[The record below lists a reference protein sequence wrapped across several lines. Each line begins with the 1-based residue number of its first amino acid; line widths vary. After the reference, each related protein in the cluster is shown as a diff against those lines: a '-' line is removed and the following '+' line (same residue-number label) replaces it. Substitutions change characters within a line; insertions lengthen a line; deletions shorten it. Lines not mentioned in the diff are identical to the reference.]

1 MRVVAALGG
10 NALLRRGQ
18 PMTAANQRINVAV
31 AARALLPIAME
42 HDLILTHGN
51 GPQVGL
57 LSLQNAAYR
66 PDEEYPLDILDA
78 ETEGMIGYL
87 LEQELGN
94 LLPPGRP
101 MATLLT
107 RIEVDPADPAF
118 QHPTKPI
125 GPVYDQVEAERHAV
139 EKSWVIAPDGNKW
152 RRVVP
157 SPQPKRILEIGVI
170 DLLVRERVIV
180 VCAGGGGI
188 PVMTSAD
195 GGHEG
200 IEAVIDKD
208 FAGALL
214 ATSLHADAFL
224 MLTDVDAVYADWG
237 TPDAWPIHRASP
249 DDMATRAFA
258 AGSMG
263 PKVEAACRFV
273 RASSGF
279 AAIGSLADAP
289 GMLRG
294 EAGTMVTSSAGTVE
308 WGTAP
313 LPVGAAVAG

>member
-18 PMTAANQRINVAV
+18 PMTAENQRANVGV
-31 AARALLPIAME
+31 AARALLPIALE

-66 PDEEYPLDILDA
+66 PEEEYPLDILDA

-101 MATLLT
+101 MATILT

-125 GPVYDQVEAERHAV
+125 GPVYDREEAERHAV
-139 EKSWVIAPDGNKW
+139 EKSWTVAPDGRKW

-157 SPQPKRILEIGVI
+157 SPQPRSILEIGVI
-170 DLLVRERVIV
+170 ELLVRERVII

-188 PVMTSAD
+188 PVIASRH
-195 GGHEG
+195 GGYEG

-237 TPDAWPIHRASP
+237 TPQAWPIHRASP
-249 DDMATRAFA
+249 DEMASRSFA

-279 AAIGSLADAP
+279 AAIGSLADAAR
-289 GMLRG
+289 MLRG
-294 EAGTMVTSSAGTVE
+294 EAGTMVSGQAAQLE

-313 LPVGAAVAG
+313 LPVGAG

>member
-18 PMTAANQRINVAV
+18 PMTAGNQRINVAV
-31 AARALLPIAME
+31 AARALLPIALE

-94 LLPPGRP
+94 LLPPDRQL
-101 MATLLT
+101 ATLLT

-125 GPVYDQVEAERHAV
+125 GPVYDREEAERHAA
-139 EKSWVIAPDGNKW
+139 EKSWTIAPDGNKW

-157 SPQPKRILEIGVI
+157 SPQPVRILEIGVI
-170 DLLVRERVIV
+170 EQLVREGVIV

-188 PVMTSAD
+188 PVEAMP
-195 GGHEG
+195 GGGFVG

-237 TPDAWPIHRASP
+237 TPDASPIQRASP
-249 DDMATRAFA
+249 EDMANRTFA

-273 RASSGF
+273 RANAGF
-279 AAIGSLADAP
+279 AAIGSLADAA
-289 GMLRG
+289 GMLSG
-294 EAGTMVTSSAGTVE
+294 EAGTTIARTGALLDR
-308 WGTAP
+308 GAP
-313 LPVGAAVAG
+313 RVPVGVA

>member
-10 NALLRRGQ
+10 NALLRRGE
-18 PMTAANQRINVAV
+18 PMTAQNQRCNVAV
-31 AARALLPIAME
+31 AARALLPIALE
-42 HDLILTHGN
+42 HDLVLTHGN

-87 LEQELGN
+87 LQQELGN

-125 GPVYDQVEAERHAV
+125 GPVYDREEAERHAV
-139 EKSWVIAPDGNKW
+139 ERAWAIAPDGGKW
-152 RRVVP
+152 RRVVA
-157 SPQPKRILEIGVI
+157 SPQPQRILEIGVI
-170 DLLVRERVIV
+170 DLLVREKVIV

-188 PVMTSAD
+188 PVVTTPD
-195 GGHEG
+195 GGYEG

-214 ATSLHADAFL
+214 ATALHADAFL

-237 TPDAWPIHRASP
+237 TPQAWPIHRASP
-249 DDMATRAFA
+249 DGMAARTFA

-273 RASSGF
+273 RANSGF
-279 AAIGSLADAP
+279 AAIGSLADASR
-289 GMLRG
+289 MLCG
-294 EAGTMVTSSAGTVE
+294 EAGTMITHHVEQLE

-313 LPVGAAVAG
+313 LLGVAAG

>member
-18 PMTAANQRINVAV
+18 PLTADNQRANVAI
-31 AARALLPIAME
+31 AARALLPIALE
-42 HDLILTHGN
+42 HDLVLTHGN

-57 LSLQNAAYR
+57 LALQNAAYH
-66 PDEEYPLDILDA
+66 PDELYPLDILDA

-94 LLPPGRP
+94 LLAPGRP

-118 QHPTKPI
+118 AHPTKPI
-125 GPVYDQVEAERHAV
+125 GPVYDRVEAERLAV
-139 EKSWVIAPDGNKW
+139 ERSWTIAPDGNRW
-152 RRVVP
+152 RRVVA
-157 SPQPKRILEIGVI
+157 SPQPARILELPVI
-170 DLLVRERVIV
+170 ELLVREGVIV

-188 PVMTSAD
+188 PVVAAAD
-195 GGHEG
+195 GSHAGV
-200 IEAVIDKD
+200 EAVIDKD

-249 DDMATRAFA
+249 DELASRTFA

-263 PKVEAACRFV
+263 PKVDAACRFA
-273 RASSGF
+273 RDNAGF
-279 AAIGSLADAP
+279 AAIGSLGDA
-289 GMLRG
+289 GAMLRG
-294 EAGTMVTSSAGTVE
+294 EAGTIVTGDTTQLE
-308 WGTAP
+308 LGTAP
-313 LPVGAAVAG
+313 PLGAAAG

>member
-18 PMTAANQRINVAV
+18 PMTAENQRANVAV
-31 AARALLPIAME
+31 AARALLPIALE
-42 HDLILTHGN
+42 HDLVLTHGN

-57 LSLQNAAYR
+57 LALQNDAYK
-66 PDEEYPLDILDA
+66 PDEQYPLDILDA

-101 MATLLT
+101 LATLLT

-118 QHPTKPI
+118 ARPTKPI
-125 GPVYDQVEAERHAV
+125 GPVYGRAEAERLAAERGWTV
-139 EKSWVIAPDGNKW
+139 APDGGSW
-152 RRVVP
+152 RRVVA
-157 SPQPKRILEIGVI
+157 SPDPRRILELGVI
-170 DLLVRERVIV
+170 ELLVREGVLV

-188 PVMTSAD
+188 PVATGED
-195 GGHEG
+195 GSVRGV
-200 IEAVIDKD
+200 EAVIDKD
-208 FAGALL
+208 LAGALL

-237 TPDAWPIHRASP
+237 TPEAWPIRRASP
-249 DDMATRAFA
+249 DGLATRAFA
-258 AGSMG
+258 TGSMG

-273 RASSGF
+273 RGNGGF
-279 AAIGSLADAP
+279 AAIGSLGDAAA
-289 GMLRG
+289 LL
-294 EAGTMVTSSAGTVE
+294 AGSAGTRIAAGGPDVE

-313 LPVGAAVAG
+313 LLRVLAG

>member
-18 PMTAANQRINVAV
+18 PMTAGNQRVNVAI
-31 AARALLPIAME
+31 AARALLPIALE

-94 LLPPGRP
+94 LLPPRRP

-118 QHPTKPI
+118 QRPTKPI
-125 GPVYDQVEAERHAV
+125 GPVYDRAEAERYAA
-139 EKSWVIAPDGNKW
+139 EKSWAIAPDGNKW

-157 SPQPKRILEIGVI
+157 SPQPVRILEIGVI
-170 DLLVRERVIV
+170 ELLVREGVIV

-188 PVMTSAD
+188 PVEATPD
-195 GGHEG
+195 GCCVG

-224 MLTDVDAVYADWG
+224 MLTDVDAAYADWG
-237 TPDAWPIHRASP
+237 TPDARPIHRASP
-249 DDMATRAFA
+249 DDMAARTFA

-289 GMLRG
+289 RMLRG
-294 EAGTMVTSSAGTVE
+294 EAGTLIAGSVAQLE

-313 LPVGAAVAG
+313 VLEAAAR

>member
-18 PMTAANQRINVAV
+18 PMTAENQRANVAV
-31 AARALLPIAME
+31 AARALLPIALE
-42 HDLILTHGN
+42 HDLVLTHGN

-57 LSLQNAAYR
+57 LALQNAAYR
-66 PDEEYPLDILDA
+66 PDEPYPLDILDA

-87 LEQELGN
+87 LQQELGN

-101 MATLLT
+101 LATLLT

-118 QHPTKPI
+118 ARPTKPI
-125 GPVYDQVEAERHAV
+125 GPVYGRAEAERLAA
-139 EKSWVIAPDGNKW
+139 ERGWAIAPDGGSW

-157 SPQPKRILEIGVI
+157 SPDPLRILELAVI
-170 DLLVRERVIV
+170 ELLVRERVLV

-188 PVMTSAD
+188 PVTTGSD
-195 GGHEG
+195 GTVRGV
-200 IEAVIDKD
+200 EAVIDKD
-208 FAGALL
+208 YAGSLL

-237 TPDAWPIHRASP
+237 TPRAWPIRRASP
-249 DDMATRAFA
+249 DALAALGFA
-258 AGSMG
+258 SGSMG

-273 RASSGF
+273 RGNGGVAV
-279 AAIGSLADAP
+279 IGSLGDAAAL
-289 GMLRG
+289 LRG
-294 EAGTMVTSSAGTVE
+294 EAGTTVTADAAGLE

-313 LPVGAAVAG
+313 LLGAAVAG

>member
-18 PMTAANQRINVAV
+18 PMTAENQRTNVAV
-31 AARALLPIAME
+31 AARALLPIARE

-94 LLPPGRP
+94 LLPGRQL
-101 MATLLT
+101 ATLLT

-125 GPVYDQVEAERHAV
+125 GPVYDREEAERHAA
-139 EKSWVIAPDGNKW
+139 EKSWAIAPDGNKW

-157 SPQPKRILEIGVI
+157 SPQPMRIVEIAVI
-170 DLLVRERVIV
+170 EQLVHEGVIV

-188 PVMTSAD
+188 PVEAMP
-195 GGHEG
+195 GGGFVG

-237 TPDAWPIHRASP
+237 TPDASAIQRASP
-249 DDMATRAFA
+249 DEMAERTFA

-273 RASSGF
+273 RANAGF
-279 AAIGSLADAP
+279 AAIGSLADAAA
-289 GMLRG
+289 MLRG
-294 EAGTMVTSSAGTVE
+294 EAGTTIARSGATLGRAT
-308 WGTAP
+308 P
-313 LPVGAAVAG
+313 PQPVGVG

>member
-18 PMTAANQRINVAV
+18 PMTAENQRANIRV
-31 AARALLPIAME
+31 AARALLPIALE
-42 HDLILTHGN
+42 HDLVLTHGN

-57 LSLQNAAYR
+57 LALQNAAYR
-66 PDEEYPLDILDA
+66 PDEGYPLDVLDA

-94 LLPPGRP
+94 LLPSGRP

-107 RIEVDPADPAF
+107 RIAVDPADPAF
-118 QHPTKPI
+118 ERPTKPI
-125 GPVYDQVEAERHAV
+125 GPMYEHDEAQRKAAERGWTV
-139 EKSWVIAPDGNKW
+139 APDGAQW

-157 SPQPKRILEIGVI
+157 SPQPRQILEIGVI
-170 DLLVRERVIV
+170 ELLVREKVLV

-188 PVMTSAD
+188 PVVAIPD
-195 GGHEG
+195 GGYVG

-208 FAGALL
+208 YAGALL
-214 ATSLHADAFL
+214 ATLLHADAFL
-224 MLTDVDAVYADWG
+224 MLTDVDAAYEGWG
-237 TPDAWPIHRASP
+237 GPDARPIRTASP
-249 DDMATRAFA
+249 DDLESLEFA

-273 RASSGF
+273 RANSGY

-289 GMLRG
+289 KMLRR
-294 EAGTMVTSSAGTVE
+294 EAGTIVAAGAQGVRDPEPAEELSA
-308 WGTAP
+308 ARP
-313 LPVGAAVAG
+313 